1 MTLQLA
7 LLCALQADPVPATC
21 AAQYAAVVDAVRS
34 SWASE
39 AGKAAA
45 IEGAAARRDECVRAI
60 VEQERQAAEEQRK
73 RGADAV
79 RAAAVER
86 VLQTPDL
93 MQAINSARLCALA
106 GERREAIA
114 TIGKERKYSKLGGV
128 MHLQRIAD
136 AQDEV
141 AEIDDQTHK
150 VKAALAE
157 SRRKPLACRLN
168 EVAGLTICLHARRN
182 SGDPSD
188 PCQSDGIQIALRA
201 VDESPY

>member
-1 MTLQLA
+1 
-7 LLCALQADPVPATC
+7 
-21 AAQYAAVVDAVRS
+21 
-34 SWASE
+34 
-39 AGKAAA
+39 
-45 IEGAAARRDECVRAI
+45 
-60 VEQERQAAEEQRK
+60 
-73 RGADAV
+73 
-79 RAAAVER
+79 
-86 VLQTPDL
+86 